1 MQDEKGTR
9 QKENHIRLT
18 RIIQPSQIVVL
29 LIMSDTKVST
39 ATVSSSRSVGCSGS
53 RISLPKDRLELSDTD
68 TEDSS
73 ASSSSMDLTTTLK
86 VRIDLKQNAY
96 HATKSFKSELRKHWY
111 DPKALSKFRN
121 ESLLAAAK
129 LALCK
134 SRRSWM
140 LKRISKSDLLIPLAH
155 EYKKCASVKNERD
168 VFLIEGSNTAA
179 SSPVDRNKLKAL
191 YSNFEHFSGLERI
204 IYRATRGHPSKNVA
218 LILKY
223 AHMKCAQGGH
233 PETAFFKMSRA
244 ASRSSRILARE
255 LAMAHAA
262 AVSDI

>member
-1 MQDEKGTR
+1 
-9 QKENHIRLT
+9 
-18 RIIQPSQIVVL
+18 
-29 LIMSDTKVST
+29 MSDTKVST

-86 VRIDLKQNAY
+86 VRFDLKKNAY
-96 HATKSFKSELRKHWY
+96 YATRSSKSELRKHWY

-155 EYKKCASVKNERD
+155 EYNKCASVKNERD